1 MAYFRLRS
9 DAEKWFKKVDKGP
22 KFDIYYYCALVGLM
36 ARRRNEPAGEA
47 SKDVVDYFISDFK
60 PYKNLI
66 IGLVIIAELQKA
78 RIDLTE
84 KSAVRE
90 VISRI
95 VAPGETGLTDNGVKL
110 LNQYASGGYDYL
122 IETGALKPE
131 TREEFMLSYAN
142 IIRDCSVGFGFQH
155 LLA

>member
-36 ARRRNEPAGEA
+36 SRRRNEPAGEI
-47 SKDVVDYFISDFK
+47 SKDVIDYFITDFK

-66 IGLVIIAELQKA
+66 IGLIIIAELKKSY
-78 RIDLTE
+78 IDLNE

-95 VAPGETGLTDNGVKL
+95 VAPGDTGLTDNGIKL
-110 LNQYASGGYDYL
+110 LNQYASGGFDYL
-122 IETGALKPE
+122 IETGVPKPE
-131 TREEFMLSYAN
+131 TREEFMLSYVN
-142 IIRDCSVGFGFQH
+142 IIRDCSAGFGFH
-155 LLA
+155 GI